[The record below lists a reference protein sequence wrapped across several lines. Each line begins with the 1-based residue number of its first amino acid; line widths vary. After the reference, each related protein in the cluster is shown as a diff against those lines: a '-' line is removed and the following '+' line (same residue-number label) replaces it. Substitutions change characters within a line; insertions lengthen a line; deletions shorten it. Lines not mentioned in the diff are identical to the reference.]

1 MKTED
6 KNQDVAVVEQTT
18 NGVSTV
24 TNPDLSKMRVNAE
37 TGEMFPTL
45 ASSNDV
51 LSMENKSFIHVRN
64 DCSASGGCFKV
75 GDTVIGKEMRACLI
89 AVMPLKNTALFT
101 KKGEEPK
108 YQNWVHLLFIDEK
121 YGNLKSTLIKTRSIL
136 GIIGIIKAAMAV
148 NESPIGLS
156 FVMRF
161 ADAEGKNEKGETFKY
176 KYVIFD
182 KNDELSPH
190 KQTAIDTRQMIDDGI
205 MAFPSLESLM

>member
-1 MKTED
+1 MSENSENKE
-6 KNQDVAVVEQTT
+6 
-18 NGVSTV
+18 VSTV
-24 TNPDLSKMRVNAE
+24 ADGQNGVAVASQSSEAKMRVDPI
-37 TGEMFPTL
+37 TGEMYPTL

-75 GDTVIGKEMRACLI
+75 GDTTIGKEMKACLI
-89 AVMPLKNTALFT
+89 AVMPLKNVALFT

-108 YQNWVHLLFIDEK
+108 YQDWVHLLFVDEK

-136 GIIGIIKAAMAV
+136 GIIGLIRAAMAV

-176 KYVIFD
+176 KYIVFD
-182 KNDELSPH
+182 KSDDVSLH
-190 KQTAIDTRQMIDDGI
+190 KQTAIDVRGMIDSGL
-205 MAFPSLESLM
+205 MAFPSLDSLM